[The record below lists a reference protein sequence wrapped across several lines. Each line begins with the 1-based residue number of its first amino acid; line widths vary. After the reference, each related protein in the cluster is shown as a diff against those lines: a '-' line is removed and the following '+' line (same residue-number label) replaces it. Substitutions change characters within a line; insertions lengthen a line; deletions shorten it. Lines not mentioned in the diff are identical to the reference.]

1 MTEKLK
7 PCPFCGGEPRRVDL
21 DDIDETDSNFGGSLI
36 ECTQCGACSPVH
48 FEFKENLLDSWNTRA
63 TGWRPIEEAPKDGT
77 EVLLYFGDMDT
88 VSYSKVVIARWVR
101 GADRWVHQNRAAFS
115 YTYMPTHFMLIT
127 PPDSEAPATQP
138 TTPASHE
145 GQS

>member
-63 TGWRPIEEAPKDGT
+63 TGWRPKAEWRFVGENGRFVFFYP
-77 EVLLYFGDMDT
+77 
-88 VSYSKVVIARWVR
+88 RQR
-101 GADRWVHQNRAAFS
+101 ADWCGETLGPMYEHGCEPPQRAMEW
-115 YTYMPTHFMLIT
+115 TLFMEIT
-127 PPDSEAPATQP
+127 PPSSEAP
-138 TTPASHE
+138 HD
-145 GQS
+145 

>member
-63 TGWRPIEEAPKDGT
+63 TGWRPIEEAPKDDRDVIGWGK
-77 EVLLYFGDMDT
+77 YHDDM
-88 VSYSKVVIARWVR
+88 KPRAVVINFDIRLTTWR
-101 GADRWVHQNRAAFS
+101 DDCGDHF
-115 YTYMPTHFMLIT
+115 YPTHFMLIT
-127 PPDSEAPATQP
+127 PPSSEAP
-138 TTPASHE
+138 HD
-145 GQS
+145 